1 MKMLKLYVFGCVIF
15 SLVGCSTKETAYN
28 VSTYILN
35 KECET
40 SKNCSGSLDSTYQEN
55 EKSNQEY
62 QKLLAQ
68 EKETARLKKVQE
80 ELKAKEK
87 SK

>member
-1 MKMLKLYVFGCVIF
+1 MKILKLYVFGCVIF
-15 SLVGCSTKETAYN
+15 SLVGCSTKEAAYN
-28 VSTYILN
+28 ASTSILN

-40 SKNCSGSLDSTYQEN
+40 SKNCSGSLGSTYQEN

-62 QKLLAQ
+62 QKLLSK
-68 EKETARLKKVQE
+68 ENETARLKKVQE
-80 ELKAKEK
+80 ELKSKEK